1 MKMKKK
7 DNAEEVSSV
16 KIAFW
21 YLVGDLLVKG
31 LSVITTPIFTRLL
44 TKEEYGNFSNFT
56 SWESIL
62 LIFVTLD
69 LSTSI
74 TRAKYDYSEK
84 MDEYISS
91 ITAVSTF
98 MTLLLYTVVEM
109 NESFFVDLFSMD
121 IFYIRVLFVYFLF
134 EPVYTYMQ
142 TKYRIYKKYKL
153 FLLFS
158 LSTAI
163 LRTCLS
169 IILVYLME
177 DNFKARVYGYI
188 IPVLFLYAGIYIY
201 VWFKGKKIKWEYC
214 KYALAIGVPLIP
226 HTLAANILSSSDRV
240 MIQKICGP
248 EQTALYTISYTIA
261 ALVNLVSISLG
272 KAWTPWLFD
281 GIAAGKN
288 DVIKEKSKKYVD
300 VFIIVMVG
308 AMLAAPEIVLILG
321 GSEYYEAR
329 YIIPAVMSG
338 LVCRFVYTLY
348 VDVETFYKKTFS
360 ISVGTMMAAI
370 LNIVLNLL
378 FIPNFGYMAAAYTT
392 LIGYLSMLIFHFVN
406 VKYIMH
412 KSEYYDNKNFFIKV
426 AIFILLQFVCTA
438 LYANDIIRYAVAV
451 VYAIVFVYYAW
462 KNRGFVK
469 EIIAKK

>member
-1 MKMKKK
+1 MKTNKS
-7 DNAEEVSSV
+7 DNIQTTSSV

-74 TRAKYDYSEK
+74 TRAKYDYGDK

-98 MTLLLYTVVEM
+98 MTLLLYAVVEM
-109 NESFFVDLFSMD
+109 NASFFVNFFSMD
-121 IFYIRVLFVYFLF
+121 LFYIRVLFVYFLF
-134 EPVYTYMQ
+134 DPVYTYMQ
-142 TKYRIYKKYKL
+142 TKYRIYRKYKL
-153 FLLFS
+153 FLFFS

-188 IPVLFLYAGIYIY
+188 IPVLFLYAGIFAY
-201 VWFKGKKIKWEYC
+201 VWMKGKKVKWEYC
-214 KYALAIGVPLIP
+214 KYALAIGIPLIP
-226 HTLAANILSSSDRV
+226 HTLAGNILSTSDRV
-240 MIQKICGP
+240 MIQNICGP
-248 EQTALYTISYTIA
+248 EQTALYAISYTIA
-261 ALVNLVSISLG
+261 SLVNLISMSLG
-272 KAWTPWLFD
+272 KAWIPWLFD
-281 GIAAGKN
+281 NMADDKIRI
-288 DVIKEKSKKYVD
+288 IKEKSKVYVD
-300 VFIIVMVG
+300 VFVIVMLG
-308 AMLAAPEIVLILG
+308 AMLMAPEIVLLLG
-321 GSEYYEAR
+321 GKAYYEAR

-338 LVCRFVYTLY
+338 LICRFVYTMY
-348 VDVETFYKKTFS
+348 VNVETFYKKTFS
-360 ISVGTMMAAI
+360 ISVGTMLAAI

-378 FIPNFGYMAAAYTT
+378 FIPYFGYMAAAYTT
-392 LIGYLSMLIFHFVN
+392 LVGYLSMLIFHFVN

-438 LYANDIIRYAVAV
+438 LYANDIIRYAAVV
-451 VYAIVFVYYAW
+451 VYAMAFACYAW

-469 EIIAKK
+469 EILVKK